1 MFKFGPG
8 ACRCDKA
15 EDFCI
20 DIEGTAYLFKND
32 WQQTNENEISLFSPV
47 SGGITIRFEKAGNG
61 QKTLQ

>member
-47 SGGITIRFEKAGNG
+47 SAVITIRFEKAGNG